1 MKKLKTKIIISLLL
15 AMCSFTTSFA
25 DSGYV
30 FKGEIGKYPIVLTIW
45 ATAAF
50 ADGEYY
56 YVSQGKNKPLKLQGN
71 YDTEGYEDDVWY
83 FTETVNGKR
92 NGAFKLKWRRSVN
105 NGYKRMTG
113 TYVNIKGNSYYV
125 NLTCVKVINNPD
137 HI

>member
-1 MKKLKTKIIISLLL
+1 MSLLL
-15 AMCSFTTSFA
+15 AMCSFTTSLA

-30 FKGEIGKYPIVLTIW
+30 FKGKIGKYPIVLTIW

-92 NGAFKLKWRRSVN
+92 NGAFKLKWNLSIRD
-105 NGYKRMTG
+105 GYKTMKG
-113 TYVNIKGNSYYV
+113 TYRNIKGQSFNV
-125 NLTCVKVINNPD
+125 VLNCVKVIENPD